1 MAWLQIS
8 INKKNINQVA
18 TIFLYFRF
26 RFKSFRTN
34 PGVPFFSNLQ
44 RFGNCFERHLV
55 HRDLQNG
62 ASPVED
68 FSAQWLQY
76 RRGSCGL
83 PGVLHLSVVVG
94 GMGMWDII
102 IMKNATPPKKDP
114 YKNYDLICIVLAAS
128 STPNEV
134 ALWPKCCTLM
144 TPVGNCRDLNVCN
157 KCCRCAMGRRRFF
170 PLLRIST
177 PVYTMPLHRFSL
189 SSGQDHT
196 VFCVLQ
202 GSYGSCP
209 WMNSLMWPFHSSTAS
224 TKALSKI
231 MGKC

>member
-1 MAWLQIS
+1 MTSVPPWELWTS
-8 INKKNINQVA
+8 WGSP
-18 TIFLYFRF
+18 
-26 RFKSFRTN
+26 SFS
-34 PGVPFFSNLQ
+34 G
-44 RFGNCFERHLV
+44 GWG
-55 HRDLQNG
+55 DG
-62 ASPVED
+62 D
-68 FSAQWLQY
+68 
-76 RRGSCGL
+76 
-83 PGVLHLSVVVG
+83 VG
-94 GMGMWDII
+94 YNHHE
-102 IMKNATPPKKDP
+102 KRNPPKKGSVQ
-114 YKNYDLICIVLAAS
+114 KLWSDLHCFSRAAS

-209 WMNSLMWPFHSSTAS
+209 WMNSLMWRFHSSTAS